1 MTENL
6 WRASRC
12 ESFRETETHIGF
24 AIPAAT
30 VKDEG
35 EQGIAYP
42 MDDRMPE
49 MVAGASAK

>member
-1 MTENL
+1 M
-6 WRASRC
+6 
-12 ESFRETETHIGF
+12 ETHIGF